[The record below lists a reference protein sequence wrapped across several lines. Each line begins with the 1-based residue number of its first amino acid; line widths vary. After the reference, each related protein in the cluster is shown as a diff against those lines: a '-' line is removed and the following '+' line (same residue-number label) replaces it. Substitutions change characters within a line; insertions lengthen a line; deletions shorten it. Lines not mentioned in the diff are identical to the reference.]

1 MLHFHDVM
9 PSAMFNQGPFEDRP
23 LGRSEAECQEE
34 TRLAASHRMGGIK
47 KVSGNLW
54 FRDVGV
60 LCVWQ
65 FHLSGSSRYADIS
78 WVEVRGRRVAAIR
91 AAPRMTI
98 TPPYMKA
105 LGVPKASTMT
115 PATQGLNAPRK
126 LAP

>member
-1 MLHFHDVM
+1 MLHFHDVI
-9 PSAMFNQGPFEDRP
+9 PSGMFNQSPFEDPP
-23 LGRSEAECQEE
+23 LRRSEPECQEE
-34 TRLAASHRMGGIK
+34 TRLAASHRVISVK
-47 KVSGNLW
+47 KVLRYLL
-54 FRDVGV
+54 FLYVGV
-60 LCVWQ
+60 VHVGQ
-65 FHLSGSSRYADIS
+65 FHLRPARYADIS